1 MVHDGGLAGM
11 SANDV
16 PAGDL
21 QKPMG
26 TFNEALAKGQVA
38 NFNLIIPNGCDDG
51 EANCGP
57 IHNRYTQFD
66 NFLASEVPLIQQ
78 SPAFG
83 PDDVIIVVYD
93 EDERAGGL
101 AQKNGFGEGGH
112 VVCAILSGLAVPG
125 DAGEVAYHYSLLR
138 TIEDGFGLPDYVGY
152 ANDVTPIN
160 GIWH

>member
-1 MVHDGGLAGM
+1 MCLLETCR
-11 SANDV
+11 N
-16 PAGDL
+16 
-21 QKPMG
+21 QW
-26 TFNEALAKGQVA
+26 GQVA

-57 IHNRYTQFD
+57 IHNCYTQFD
-66 NFLASEVPLIQQ
+66 NFLASEVPLIEQ

-83 PDDVIIVVYD
+83 PDDVIIFVYD

-101 AQKNGFGEGGH
+101 TQKNGFGEGGH

-125 DAGEVAYHYSLLR
+125 NAGEVAYHYSPLR